1 MNFWSKAA
9 EDRALRGEQRE
20 VDERATYLDSTKLV
34 LEEIVHV
41 RGHWARWANAY
52 LYSKNAEISEVAL
65 QHWKEGSTITIHQ
78 QRPGQA
84 QRTRTRHQKTRTGVL
99 LEAKT
104 GAKPR
109 GRAEQTM
116 QRQAHVV

>member
-41 RGHWARWANAY
+41 RGHWAR
-52 LYSKNAEISEVAL
+52 
-65 QHWKEGSTITIHQ
+65 
-78 QRPGQA
+78 
-84 QRTRTRHQKTRTGVL
+84 
-99 LEAKT
+99 
-104 GAKPR
+104 
-109 GRAEQTM
+109 
-116 QRQAHVV
+116 